1 MEYITSKVGEDPREV
16 NPISALEGANSMPG
30 GVFPS
35 VGDVLTGDLASY
47 GFKDVYYP
55 SNG

>member
-1 MEYITSKVGEDPREV
+1 LEYITSKVGEDPREV